1 MKLFS
6 TTLHDGAR
14 RWYNG
19 IPNASIKTMDRLEEV
34 FLKRWSVNEDPN
46 MLFIRMNNLVKQENE
61 TVREFHDTFENLTQN
76 IPIIQHTADNFLIFL
91 YTKSFTR

>member
-19 IPNASIKTMDRLEEV
+19 LPYASINTMDRLEEV
-34 FLKRWSVNEDPN
+34 FLK
-46 MLFIRMNNLVKQENE
+46 
-61 TVREFHDTFENLTQN
+61 
-76 IPIIQHTADNFLIFL
+76 
-91 YTKSFTR
+91 